1 MDHILAQEAQRAVS
15 YRILADCYYPPDK
28 KLLKAL
34 GDLGDRATP
43 LLSEVAE
50 CVGGPECLQPLAV
63 DYAKLFVG
71 PYGLLA
77 PPYGSVYLEDGR
89 FMGDSTV
96 AVRTLYDQ
104 EQLAL
109 VVKDAPDHIAM
120 ELEFMHFLI
129 LRLIEAA
136 ESSDTEQV
144 SIYRQKQRSFLAVH
158 LGGWIPQFT
167 ENIEKHAQT
176 SFYRTLGRATRIF
189 VAEDMESLDGRCG
202 PTENA
207 DHVSLDPESIGK
219 VQP

>member
-1 MDHILAQEAQRAVS
+1 MDQILAQEGQRAAS

-34 GDLGDRATP
+34 GDLGDRANA
-43 LLSEVAE
+43 LLAEVAE
-50 CVGGPECLQPLAV
+50 CVGGPGRLQPLAV

-104 EQLAL
+104 EQLVL

-144 SIYRQKQRSFLAVH
+144 STYRQKQRSFLAVH
-158 LGGWIPQFT
+158 LGRWIPQFT

-189 VAEDMESLDGRCG
+189 VTEDIESLDGRCG
-202 PTENA
+202 PTENVE
-207 DHVSLDPESIGK
+207 DMSVGPGTTK
-219 VQP
+219 KTQQ

>member
-1 MDHILAQEAQRAVS
+1 MDQILTQESQRAAS

-34 GDLGDRATP
+34 GDLGDRANP

-50 CVGGPECLQPLAV
+50 CVGGAECLQPLAV
-63 DYAKLFVG
+63 DHAKLFVG

-104 EQLAL
+104 EELTL

-120 ELEFMHFLI
+120 ELEFMYFLI
-129 LRLIEAA
+129 LRLIEAV
-136 ESSDTEQV
+136 EGSDTEQV
-144 SIYRQKQRSFLAVH
+144 SIYRQKQRAFPRLH

-189 VAEDMESLDGRCG
+189 IAEDIESLDGRCG
-202 PTENA
+202 PTENV
-207 DHVSLDPESIGK
+207 DHASVDPGTGGK